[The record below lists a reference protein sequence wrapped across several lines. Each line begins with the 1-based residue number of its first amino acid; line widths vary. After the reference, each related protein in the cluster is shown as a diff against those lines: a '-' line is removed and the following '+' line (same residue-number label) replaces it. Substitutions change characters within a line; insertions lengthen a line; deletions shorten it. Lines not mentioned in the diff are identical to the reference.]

1 MERRKNNRKLWQR
14 NSHLADRES
23 DGGIK
28 LKLIFGK

>member
-1 MERRKNNRKLWQR
+1 MEKRKSNRKPWRR
-14 NSHLADRES
+14 NSHFEDRES